1 MNLTIVSFAK
11 GRTGYEE
18 AEAEFVRRLSGHGSV
33 TVEVVKNW
41 KDKDGLPTR
50 LLGNTYPVGLYID
63 GRSYTSTA
71 LAQHVGNLLQRGNS
85 HLVFAIGGAAGVDDQ
100 VRERW
105 SLSSLTFSHGLATAA
120 VAGGTLPVVRHP
132 ARGQLSQV
140 IIRPAD
146 A

>member
-18 AEAEFVRRLSGHGSV
+18 AKAEFVRRLSGHGSV

-85 HLVFAIGGAAGVDDQ
+85 HLVFAIGGADGMPPVWTTRCANAGPCRVS
-100 VRERW
+100 RSPTGWPRLLLLEALYR
-105 SLSSLTFSHGLATAA
+105 SLDILHG
-120 VAGGTLPVVRHP
+120 GNYHK
-132 ARGQLSQV
+132 
-140 IIRPAD
+140 
-146 A
+146 

>member
-50 LLGNTYPVGLYID
+50 LLGNTYPVGRYID

-85 HLVFAIGGAAGVDDQ
+85 HLVFAIGGADGMPAGTTRCANAGPCRVS
-100 VRERW
+100 RSPTGW
-105 SLSSLTFSHGLATAA
+105 HGCCCW
-120 VAGGTLPVVRHP
+120 RHSTG
-132 ARGQLSQV
+132 R
-140 IIRPAD
+140 
-146 A
+146 